1 MFVKIDDLSFNYP
14 GVDVLRD
21 ITFDM
26 DKPEL
31 VGILGPNGVGK
42 STLIHCM
49 DRILQPTKGAVLI
62 DDRSVKDINLKE
74 LAKIMGYVPCV
85 SAEAFPMTVLDTI
98 LVGRHPHNDWRLK
111 KKDFDVVEE
120 AMQIM
125 GISDLALRH
134 FNELSAGQKQKVML
148 ARGLVQEPNV
158 LLLDEPTANLDIKH
172 QYGVSKM
179 LRSISRT
186 KNVLVIMIC
195 HDLNIAAKYCDR
207 IMLLSNKTIYA
218 AGTPQ
223 EVITAEN
230 VKTVYG
236 VDCEVIQTDG
246 VPHVIVKDSEEY
258 KDCEVKE
265 EPPCSAESSEEQT
278 V

>member
-1 MFVKIDDLSFNYP
+1 MIVKIDDLSFNYP
-14 GVDVLRD
+14 GVDVLKD
-21 ITFDM
+21 ITFNM

-31 VGILGPNGVGK
+31 IGILGPNGVGK

-49 DRILQPTKGAVLI
+49 DRILQPTKGTVMI
-62 DDRSVKDINLKE
+62 DERSVKDISLKE
-74 LAKIMGYVPCV
+74 LAKIIGYVPCV

-120 AMQIM
+120 AMKIM
-125 GISDLALRH
+125 GIEDLALRH

-148 ARGLVQEPNV
+148 ARGLVQEPDV

-186 KNVLVIMIC
+186 KGVLVIMIC

-207 IMLLSNKTIYA
+207 IMLMSNKTIFS
-218 AGTPQ
+218 AGTPE
-223 EVITAEN
+223 EVITADN
-230 VKTVYG
+230 IKTVYG
-236 VDCEVIQTDG
+236 VDCEVISTDG
-246 VPHVIVKDSEEY
+246 VPHVIVKDTDEY
-258 KDCEVKE
+258 KGYDEAEMPEVAS
-265 EPPCSAESSEEQT
+265 EPAEEQT
-278 V
+278 S

>member
-1 MFVKIDDLSFNYP
+1 MDVKIDNLSFSYP

-21 ITFDM
+21 IVFDM
-26 DKPEL
+26 NKAEL

-49 DRILQPTKGAVLI
+49 DRILEPTKGAILV
-62 DDRSVKDINLKE
+62 DDVSVKNIHLRD

-85 SAEAFPMTVLDTI
+85 SSDAFPMTVLDTI

-111 KKDFDVVEE
+111 KEDFDIVHD
-120 AMQIM
+120 AMKTM
-125 GISDLALRH
+125 GIEDLALRH

-148 ARGLVQEPNV
+148 ARGLVQEPKV

-186 KNVLVIMIC
+186 KSVLVIMIC

-207 IMLLSNKTIYA
+207 IMLLSNKTIFA

-230 VKTVYG
+230 VKMVYG

-258 KDCEVKE
+258 KGCEVE
-265 EPPCSAESSEEQT
+265 EEQPCTAESSEEQT